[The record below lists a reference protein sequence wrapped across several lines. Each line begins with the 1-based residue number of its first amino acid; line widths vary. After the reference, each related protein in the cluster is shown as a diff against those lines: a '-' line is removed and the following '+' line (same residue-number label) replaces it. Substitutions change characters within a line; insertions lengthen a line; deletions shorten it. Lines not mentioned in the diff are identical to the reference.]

1 MSDKRS
7 VEKLKLFNSLCD
19 SGCKPPK
26 NTKAYEEKVQ
36 EHLYRLLCV
45 DRQEVSEAT
54 AKVIDDEAN
63 HFRQSATQH
72 FKRVGNHYE
81 RMKAGDY
88 LKGHISVEI
97 QHISEDIPEL
107 APSAAGSGRQP
118 GPYKSFEAKSQSG
131 QDKAAAA
138 VRAQHPPGAILK
150 AAPKAATTL
159 GMSEFA
165 SALKLMEKDPKNL
178 PAKAISGMTDERM
191 YSAYDYI

>member
-1 MSDKRS
+1 MASVLNVRIGRFFFSSVFRIFCWGVLSKMSDKRS

-97 QHISEDIPEL
+97 WHISEDIPF
-107 APSAAGSGRQP
+107 PRRP
-118 GPYKSFEAKSQSG
+118 T
-131 QDKAAAA
+131 
-138 VRAQHPPGAILK
+138 VVI
-150 AAPKAATTL
+150 
-159 GMSEFA
+159 
-165 SALKLMEKDPKNL
+165 
-178 PAKAISGMTDERM
+178 
-191 YSAYDYI
+191 